1 MRARVLVFLGFVTFS
16 AVCVSQVRPRPTG
29 QPASP
34 PAFMQQLRSFEQE
47 GTVTKVVLKNDLTV
61 LVVEAHSYP
70 LAEVLAWVKVGYMDD
85 PPEMKGVSR
94 LMEHMLSR
102 GTTNRTASVFAAD
115 MKALG
120 GELHSAT
127 EYDHTGFWTVVPSA
141 QWQKAVEIQADALLN
156 PLLDPQELKRQ
167 VGVMGYESRQEAE
180 DPETCAEIKLLAT
193 GFAGERMGSGRL
205 PQANAMSA
213 ITREKLLAF
222 YQSAYLPSRML
233 LVVCGDVTA
242 AEVLRTTVDLYAK
255 ARGGTAAESR
265 QKTGEPQAGFHY
277 AQVQGGDGLARVL
290 LGFRT
295 VPAGSSDYPALEVL
309 RAMLATGESG
319 ILNRRLKYQK
329 GIILGAAAE
338 QASYSDIGYL
348 RFRLDLDPKDLDLC
362 EIAAF
367 TEFEILKHQSPD
379 EAELERAR
387 AQLLREYWEAIQTVS
402 ARADRYARFESEGGW
417 RGANDYP
424 ARIAQVKWAD
434 VARVAARYLNLDN
447 CALLESLPASAG
459 PRNVTA
465 GVIQS
470 TIKDLLPSAAA
481 QELAEREKATV
492 PGLDIPA
499 PPKKFVPSEVRG
511 VFRTASV
518 LRGPDLFIREDHTM
532 PVIHLGFFFAG
543 GKPAETKTNAGITCL
558 MLRTMLRDSKTR
570 AADQLY
576 RQLEVYGAAL
586 TPIVTDD
593 YFGVFFSIP
602 SANADSGLELLSE
615 MIKSP
620 KLAAEEVERQK
631 HLQAAAFL
639 RESEGAR
646 ARTRFKEV
654 LFNDFSYALDAQGTE
669 SSLASITPDSV
680 QAWYRLHVADKKPIV
695 VILGDT
701 QGTDLA
707 GFFVHNFSGSR
718 FVDVK
723 LPEGY
728 PKPLE
733 KKAALDARWG
743 GSSSIVMMG
752 FQGPPAGDEDSFP
765 LMVLES
771 YASGQGGF
779 LTSRVME
786 SMQRVYRVSLSYRS
800 ELRGGSIAA
809 CLATEPEAEEDAL
822 QAMTEEIQRLAGGPI
837 TYRDYRAA
845 VNSAAA
851 ALLIRRQS
859 RFQQIADVVQ
869 SILGGYGLAGYEGFL
884 GRLQD
889 VKQPDLQEAVQ
900 RILRIE
906 KSVTLRLHGKSSF

>member
-1 MRARVLVFLGFVTFS
+1 
-16 AVCVSQVRPRPTG
+16 
-29 QPASP
+29 
-34 PAFMQQLRSFEQE
+34 MQQLRSFEQE
-47 GTVTKVVLKNDLTV
+47 GSVTKVVLKNGLTI

-70 LAEVLAWVKVGYMDD
+70 LAEVLAWVKVGTMDD
-85 PPEMKGVSR
+85 PSETKGISR

-102 GTTNRTASVFAAD
+102 GTTNRTASVFATD

-167 VGVMGYESRQEAE
+167 IGMMGYESRQEAE
-180 DPETCAEIKLLAT
+180 DPETLADIKLLAT
-193 GFAGERMGSGRL
+193 GFAGERMASDRL
-205 PQANAMSA
+205 LPAKTLGA

-255 ARGGTAAESR
+255 ARGGAAAENR
-265 QKTGEPQAGFHY
+265 QKTGDPQAGFHY
-277 AQVQGGDGLARVL
+277 VQVQGRDRLARVL

-329 GIILGAAAE
+329 GIILGSTAE
-338 QASYSDIGYL
+338 QASFSDVGYL
-348 RFRLDLDPKDLDLC
+348 RFRLDVEPKDLDRC

-367 TEFEILKHQSPD
+367 IEFEILKHQPLDDS
-379 EAELERAR
+379 ELDRAR
-387 AQLLREYWEAIQTVS
+387 AQLLREYWEAMQTVS
-402 ARADRYARFESEGGW
+402 ARADRYARFESHGGW

-447 CALLESLPASAG
+447 CALLESLPAAAG
-459 PRNVTA
+459 SRNATA
-465 GVIQS
+465 GTVQS
-470 TIKDLLPSAAA
+470 TIKDLLASAAA

-492 PGLDIPA
+492 LGLDIPA
-499 PPKKFVPSEVRG
+499 ASRKFTPSEVRST
-511 VFRTASV
+511 FQTASI
-518 LRGPDLFIREDHTM
+518 LRGPDLFIKEDHIM

-543 GKPAETKTNAGITCL
+543 GKLAETKTNAGITCL

-570 AADQLY
+570 TADQIY

-602 SANADSGLELLSE
+602 SANVDSGLELLGE

-620 KLAAEEVERQK
+620 KLEAEEVERQK
-631 HLQAAAFL
+631 RLQSAAFL
-639 RESEGAR
+639 RESDGAL
-646 ARTRFKEV
+646 ATSRFQEA
-654 LFNDFSYALDAQGTE
+654 LFGDFSYALRAQGTE
-669 SSLASITPDSV
+669 STLASITPDSV
-680 QAWYRLHVADKKPIV
+680 QAWYRSQVADKKPIV

-701 QGTDLA
+701 QGTNLA
-707 GFFVHNFSGSR
+707 GFLVHNFSGSR
-718 FVDVK
+718 FEDVK

-728 PKPLE
+728 VKPLE
-733 KKAALDARWG
+733 KRASVDVGWG
-743 GSSSIVMMG
+743 GNGSTVMIG
-752 FQGPPAGDEDSFP
+752 YQGPPAGDDDSFP

-771 YASGQGGF
+771 YASGQGG
-779 LTSRVME
+779 LLASRVME

-800 ELRGGSIAA
+800 ELRGGSVVA
-809 CLATEPEAEEDAL
+809 CLATDPEAEEDAL
-822 QAMTEEIQRLAGGPI
+822 QAMTEEIQRLATGPI

-845 VNSAAA
+845 MNSAAA

-869 SILGGYGLAGYEGFL
+869 SVLGGHGLAGYEGFL

-889 VKQPDLQEAVQ
+889 VKQPDLQEIAQ
-900 RILRIE
+900 RIFKIE
-906 KSVTLRLHGKSSF
+906 KSVTLRLHGKSSP

>member
-1 MRARVLVFLGFVTFS
+1 VFLGFVTFP
-16 AVCVSQVRPRPTG
+16 AICISQVRPRPAV
-29 QPASP
+29 QPPSP
-34 PAFMQQLRSFEQE
+34 PAFMQQLKSFEQE
-47 GTVTKVVLKNDLTV
+47 GSVTKVVLKNDLTI

-70 LAEVLAWVKVGYMDD
+70 LAEVLAWVKVGTMDD
-85 PPEMKGVSR
+85 PSETKGISR

-102 GTTNRTASVFAAD
+102 GTTNRAASVFAAD

-127 EYDHTGFWTVVPSA
+127 EYDHTGFWTIVPSA

-167 VGVMGYESRQEAE
+167 IGVMGYESQQEAE
-180 DPETCAEIKLLAT
+180 DPETLADIKLLAT
-193 GFAGERMGSGRL
+193 GFAGERMASDRL
-205 PQANAMSA
+205 LPAKALGA

-233 LVVCGDVTA
+233 LVVCGDVMA
-242 AEVLRTTVDLYAK
+242 ADVLRTTVDLYAK
-255 ARGGTAAESR
+255 TRGGAAAESR
-265 QKTGEPQAGFHY
+265 QKTGGPRAGFQY
-277 AQVQGGDGLARVL
+277 VQLQGRDRLARVL

-309 RAMLATGESG
+309 KAMLATGESG

-329 GIILGAAAE
+329 GIILGSAAE
-338 QASYSDIGYL
+338 HASFSDFGYL
-348 RFRLDLDPKDLDLC
+348 RFRLEVDPKDLDRC

-367 TEFEILKHQSPD
+367 TEFEILKHQPPD
-379 EAELERAR
+379 DAELERAR
-387 AQLLREYWEAIQTVS
+387 AQLLREYWEAMQTVS
-402 ARADRYARFESEGGW
+402 ARADRYARFESHGGW

-447 CALLESLPASAG
+447 CALLESLPEAAG
-459 PRNVTA
+459 SRNATA
-465 GVIQS
+465 GTVQR
-470 TIKDLLPSAAA
+470 TIKDLLASATA

-499 PPKKFVPSEVRG
+499 APKKFTPSEVRST
-511 VFRTASV
+511 FQTASI
-518 LRGPDLFIREDHTM
+518 LRGPDLFIKEDHTM
-532 PVIHLGFFFAG
+532 PVVHLGFFFAG
-543 GKPAETKTNAGITCL
+543 GKLAETKTNAGITCL

-570 AADQLY
+570 TADQIY

-602 SANADSGLELLSE
+602 SANVDSGLELLGE

-620 KLAAEEVERQK
+620 KLEAEEVERQK
-631 HLQAAAFL
+631 RLQSAAFL
-639 RESEGAR
+639 RESDGAL
-646 ARTRFKEV
+646 AISRFQEA
-654 LFNDFSYALDAQGTE
+654 LFGDFSYALRAQGTE
-669 SSLASITPDSV
+669 STLASITPDSV
-680 QAWYRLHVADKKPIV
+680 QSWYRSQVADKKPIV

-718 FVDVK
+718 FEDVK

-728 PKPLE
+728 AKPLE
-733 KKAALDARWG
+733 KKASVDVGWG
-743 GSSSIVMMG
+743 GSSSTVMIG
-752 FQGPPAGDEDSFP
+752 YQGPPAGDDDSFP

-771 YASGQGGF
+771 YASGQGG
-779 LTSRVME
+779 LLASRVME

-800 ELRGGSIAA
+800 ELRGGSVVA
-809 CLATEPEAEEDAL
+809 CLAAEPEVEEDAL
-822 QAMTEEIQRLAGGPI
+822 QAMTEEVQRLATGPI

-845 VNSAAA
+845 MNSAAA
-851 ALLIRRQS
+851 GLLIRRQS

-869 SILGGYGLAGYEGFL
+869 SVLGGHGLAGYEGFL

-889 VKQPDLQEAVQ
+889 VKQPDLQEIAQ
-900 RILRIE
+900 RIFKIE
-906 KSVTLRLHGKSSF
+906 KSVTLRLHGKSGP